1 MTHIGTHVGALESLF
16 TNEHNLGVLRRTI
29 REAHLHVYVKGAPHG
44 GNVICYCK
52 RCGGI
57 VEAAA
62 VSDGTLTATAPGLKA
77 ALEFISPAR
86 QPVRQ
91 DLPIVNNSDSDWSV
105 QASLKAEDFSG
116 PPNFKVPA
124 KQTAHYLDNRPKVLQ
139 DLAPSCGSED
149 DAKQLM
155 NAILY
160 GKAAPRGLPELVRAF
175 AEEQSRLRDADV
187 AKHDKEFKK
196 LLAGGFMEADAKVRL
211 QFRLNEREERA
222 VLDHIVR
229 LATRNGCQVC
239 SFEHDGATALG
250 PCETLVAELERPTP

>member
-1 MTHIGTHVGALESLF
+1 MDDNGVGIITSIWKEGCDDG
-16 TNEHNLGVLRRTI
+16 LGFKVRR
-29 REAHLHVYVKGAPHG
+29 Y
-44 GNVICYCK
+44 
-52 RCGGI
+52 
-57 VEAAA
+57 
-62 VSDGTLTATAPGLKA
+62 
-77 ALEFISPAR
+77 
-86 QPVRQ
+86 
-91 DLPIVNNSDSDWSV
+91 
-105 QASLKAEDFSG
+105 SG
-116 PPNFKVPA
+116 PLPGFKGLPSTEMAAPVAFQGVSPFA
-124 KQTAHYLDNRPKVLQ
+124 AGSKLLRAIMRTGCGLHDLDLVASHVQMQVRRHGRGEATKQTAHYLDNRPKVLQ

-175 AEEQSRLRDADV
+175 AEEQSRLRGADV
-187 AKHDKEFKK
+187 AEHDKEFKK